1 MERLKGG
8 GVGFGYRYIHRHRGR
23 RVMNKNGG
31 DKDDDGEWVTE
42 WAGNNAESIARRKRN
57 YFSLMI
63 IYFVFIYKNDICHV

>member
-1 MERLKGG
+1 
-8 GVGFGYRYIHRHRGR
+8 
-23 RVMNKNGG
+23 MNKNGG

-42 WAGNNAESIARRKRN
+42 GAGNNAESIARRKRN